1 MNDGAIEAI
10 IREMIPDYAKKVL
23 LAGTEEYTSL
33 VLVWGEED
41 GRTGTTLI
49 NLFDENGEPVGAY
62 SLSESDVRRGMK
74 VVQQMKEVVLNPK
87 SHPTRVIVVDN

>member
-10 IREMIPDYAKKVL
+10 IREMAPDYAKKVL

-33 VLVWGEED
+33 VLVWEED
-41 GRTGTTLI
+41 GRSGTTLI
-49 NLFDENGEPVGAY
+49 NLFDEHGEPVGAY
-62 SLSESDVRRGMK
+62 SVSESDVRRGMR
-74 VVQQMKEVVLNPK
+74 VVQQMREVLLNPK